1 LPSHVAREHAFSG
14 TEMIG
19 ITSEAI
25 NKMEMKDFFI
35 GLLMD
40 EEE

>member
-1 LPSHVAREHAFSG
+1 MEI
-14 TEMIG
+14 IG

-25 NKMEMKDFFI
+25 NKMEMMDFFI

-40 EEE
+40 EDE

>member
-1 LPSHVAREHAFSG
+1 
-14 TEMIG
+14 MIG